1 MPAIPRNSLLVWR
14 SLEDGPGDTP
24 ATILPPVIER
34 LRTLNRETPARE
46 ISLAIT
52 HCEEALHWLLALD
65 ERKGQNDRQN
75 STG

>member
-1 MPAIPRNSLLVWR
+1 MPTIPRNSLLVWAT
-14 SLEDGPGDTP
+14 EDGPGDTP

-52 HCEEALHWLLALD
+52 HCEEALHWLLSLD
-65 ERKGQNDRQN
+65 ERRPK
-75 STG
+75 